1 MDANTKRKINVNI
14 LGRQFNLEA
23 ASERHERFI
32 RNSADTINR
41 MSEKY
46 STVFQKGD
54 EVETLIFVALNICI
68 KNLDYKEELQR
79 LQSEAET
86 LEREFS
92 GYLGNID
99 GNK

>member
-14 LGRQFNLEA
+14 LGRQFSLEA
-23 ASERHERFI
+23 ASDRHERLI

-41 MSEKY
+41 MAEKY

-54 EVETLIFVALNICI
+54 DVETMIFVALNICI
-68 KNLDYKEELQR
+68 KNLDYKDELQK
-79 LQSEAET
+79 LQSESEA

-92 GYLGNID
+92 SYLKNID
-99 GNK
+99 GK